1 MNRATPACRIVV
13 MAKAPLPGY
22 AKTRLIPSLGVDGAA
37 ALARRLLAHAVA
49 NALRA
54 GLGPVQLHCAPGAGA
69 AGFEPFAGLDRLT
82 LCDQLTGD
90 LGARMRGAFESALA
104 GADGSGGGA
113 LLIGTDTPALDAC
126 VLREAA
132 DALLVHD
139 AVFVPT
145 HDGGYALVGL
155 RRPAP
160 ALFEGMTW
168 STPRVMADTRARL
181 AGSGLTHA
189 ELATQHDIDEPAD
202 LIHLPSGWIT

>member
-49 NALRA
+49 NALAA

-82 LCDQLTGD
+82 LCDQSTGD
-90 LGARMRGAFESALA
+90 LGARMRAAFESALA
-104 GADGSGGGA
+104 GTDGSDGGA
-113 LLIGTDTPALDAC
+113 LLIGTDTPALDAG

-132 DALLVHD
+132 DALLAHD